1 MSGFYLNFPGHPH
14 AALQP
19 RSARFGLLPLRSPL
33 LGESL
38 LISVP
43 ELLRWFT
50 SLSLASVSYFI
61 QISGWRAHTR
71 RITPFGHP
79 RVNGYVLLSAAF
91 RSLSRPSS
99 PSSSIGIRHEPIF
112 RLTIL
117 SFLFPRISSTL
128 LPPPDFILLM
138 PSAPSALTRHARFR
152 ILPSLAPFRLPP
164 SRNSCFFPSLSS
176 VKELPA
182 ILFQAIAF
190 MEQDRVELST
200 PALSERCSNQL
211 SYCSKS
217 QSKYI

>member
-1 MSGFYLNFPGHPH
+1 MPGFSLNFPGYPH

-19 RSARFGLLPLRSPL
+19 RLTRFGLLPLRSPL

-61 QISGWRAHTR
+61 QISGWRALTR

-79 RVNGYVLLSAAF
+79 RVKGYVLLSAAF

-99 PSSSIGIRHEPIF
+99 PYSSIGIRHEPIF

-117 SFLFPRISSTL
+117 SFLFPRVSFPL
-128 LPPPDFILLM
+128 LSPPDFFYLCQ
-138 PSAPSALTRHARFR
+138 ALRQ
-152 ILPSLAPFRLPP
+152 PSLATRSFVSCLHSPPFRLCPP
-164 SRNSCFFPSLSS
+164 GAHASSLHFFCQRT
-176 VKELPA
+176 A
-182 ILFQAIAF
+182 GNF
-190 MEQDRVELST
+190 
-200 PALSERCSNQL
+200 
-211 SYCSKS
+211 
-217 QSKYI
+217 